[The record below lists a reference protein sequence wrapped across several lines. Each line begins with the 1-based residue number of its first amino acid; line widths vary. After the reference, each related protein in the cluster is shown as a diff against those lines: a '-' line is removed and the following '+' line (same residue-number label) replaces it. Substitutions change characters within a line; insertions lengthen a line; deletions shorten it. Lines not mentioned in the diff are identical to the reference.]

1 MGLHYSHEP
10 EENTSPG
17 ISLPCTRVRPPT
29 FICRHLY
36 QEGLRNMLLIE
47 IVTSTPFSLLP
58 TSLCRLRL
66 RHWAPSTVR
75 VASSC
80 WNLVVVELG
89 CPAIQERLFSC
100 FNDCQ
105 YASSALTP
113 SLIEAPSQ
121 RTPRT
126 RKSLLDYITVI

>member
-1 MGLHYSHEP
+1 MGLHQSHGP

-17 ISLPCTRVRPPT
+17 ISQPSTRVRLPT
-29 FICRHLY
+29 SICRHRY
-36 QEGLRNMLLIE
+36 QEELRNMLRIGS
-47 IVTSTPFSLLP
+47 VTSTPLSLLP
-58 TSLCRLRL
+58 TSLRRLRS
-66 RHWAPSTVR
+66 RHWASSTVR
-75 VASSC
+75 VVSSC

-89 CPAIQERLFSC
+89 CPEIQERLFSC

-121 RTPRT
+121 RTPGRGSPYLT
-126 RKSLLDYITVI
+126 T